1 MAKYLETKSGSIEE
15 AIRQVNEKSVS
26 QAQQKAAGAALSA
39 KRGDISPSELVGASK
54 EMYDGM
60 TEKELEDFAKT
71 KHKDLPKKVEEA
83 RQLKDPKKETMVA
96 DKRGKNVKVI
106 DKKDLKK
113 YLSKGYIQAE
123 DLDKV
128 NPVAVKKKFDDRKDK
143 DIDNDGDVDTS
154 DKYLHKRRKAISKA
168 VAQVKEEKDMK
179 QIQEMID
186 KNPRN
191 KADAFDPVVNVRGVG
206 VMKRQDILKK
216 MQELIDQIQGTRM
229 KMAKEESDNM
239 SKYLRYDIGSHNPKL
254 DDDMIKICQTLQTL
268 ADARKQVYKI
278 YFSPQYK
285 KKLQS
290 LQKEEKDLKEYN
302 EIGTPEYTK
311 HTLDVTPGQS
321 EKEWEEQVGV
331 MQQKTQTMREAL
343 AKVWGMNEGKSPFE
357 KEEEEKPLKKTM
369 TGDKPTKVEVE
380 PKIKQ

>member
-26 QAQQKAAGAALSA
+26 QAQQMAAGAALSA
-39 KRGDISPSELVGASK
+39 KRGESSPSELVGASK
-54 EMYDGM
+54 EMYDNM